1 MDFTN
6 NFLEAK
12 NTHLVEWMKKNHK
25 DQIKALENSPL
36 AEVRSI
42 TENDIA
48 NLAVQYRNF
57 ELYKKMAENNG
68 SLGNL
73 GQLPRIA
80 LSVVTATMGASILPM
95 ISSVQPIEEQKG
107 IVYFRQIVSRNTR
120 GSQTAGDVVVDPRT
134 GTVTPSNYTS
144 NETVAEEAVAATVDA
159 QLQYTFTLANAPIL
173 PQYLSISFSGDA
185 TIVAQDQGAIGSDKN
200 IGILYGKG
208 LSGQVD
214 YTTGEVTIDFAA
226 NPTAGEK
233 VFASYQQDLERG
245 EDLQA
250 ISSYM
255 DSKDI
260 TAKVYALKQS
270 QGMLQSFTLQKRFGQ
285 SMQEQLATDLVME
298 VNREVGGDAV
308 RKLDAN
314 AVGTTTFS
322 RTAGTGVSFAE
333 HKLEYK
339 DKLYEAENVM
349 LSNAGRG
356 SINTMVVGRKHAS
369 FLRGLPGFELLNDGN
384 TLGSHLYGRLD
395 GITIIRVPE
404 SALLGEDRGIGLY
417 KGVNPYEAAVV
428 YSPFMPMAVTD
439 MLPEGKNPLNGMRGA
454 AQMSGVDVV
463 VPQYATNINLTA

>member
-6 NFLEAK
+6 DYLEAK
-12 NTHLVEWMKKNHK
+12 NSHLVEWMKKNHK

-36 AEVRSI
+36 AETRSI

-48 NLAVQYRNF
+48 NLAIQYRNF

-73 GQLPRIA
+73 GQLPKVA

-95 ISSVQPIEEQKG
+95 ISSVQPIEEQRG
-107 IVYFRQIVSRNTR
+107 IIYFRQIVSRNTR
-120 GSQTAGDVVVDPRT
+120 GSQTEGDVVVDPRT
-134 GTVTPSNYTS
+134 GTVTPSGYAS
-144 NETVAEEAVAATVDA
+144 NELLNEEAVSATVDA
-159 QLQYTFTLANAPIL
+159 QLQYTFNLAQAPIL
-173 PQYLSISFSGDA
+173 PQFLKISTDISADQIA
-185 TIVAQDQGAIGSDKN
+185 IDQGAIGSDKN
-200 IGILYGKG
+200 IGILYGNG
-208 LSGQVD
+208 ISGQVN
-214 YTTGEVTIDFAA
+214 YTTGEVTIDFAV
-226 NPTAGEK
+226 NPGPGQK

-245 EDLQA
+245 DDLQA

-308 RKLDAN
+308 RQLDAN
-314 AVGTTTFS
+314 AQGTTTFS
-322 RTAGTGVSFAE
+322 RTAGAGVSFAE

-356 SINTMVVGRKHAS
+356 AISTLVVGRKHAS

-384 TLGSHLYGRLD
+384 TLGAHLFGRLD
-395 GITIIRVPE
+395 GITVIRVPE
-404 SALLGEDRGIGLY
+404 NALLGEDRGIGLY
-417 KGVNPYEAAVV
+417 KGQNPYEAAVV

-439 MLPEGKNPLNGMRGA
+439 MLPEGKNPLSGMRGA